1 MLPLNLQVPAR
12 GWLERACISATT
24 REESIPPERNAP
36 RGTNHLPPG
45 GIKQQSLEVVDKI
58 IFGTTV
64 EVALPR
70 GGDSAKIPVACE
82 FGLAVRADSQDV
94 RRRKLEHVLVDGTGS
109 GDAGGAEEPADRGRI
124 DQRRTLRV
132 AAQRAEFGP
141 RARCSTLSRSSIG
154 LGSRRASSCGGSE

>member
-1 MLPLNLQVPAR
+1 M
-12 GWLERACISATT
+12 
-24 REESIPPERNAP
+24 PPERNAP

-58 IFGTTV
+58 IFGPTV